1 MKVFK
6 ASYLINPLPT
16 PLPRGPLRL
25 STQKTHSVHTNNTYK
40 RPVHVNDFLSLTP
53 ISFRNQS
60 SIVNI

>member
-25 STQKTHSVHTNNTYK
+25 STQNHTAYIQIKRIKDQYMSTISYLLPRYRSVI
-40 RPVHVNDFLSLTP
+40 SL
-53 ISFRNQS
+53 Q
-60 SIVNI
+60 